1 MIRKLLIANRGEI
14 AMRIAR
20 TCRRLGIPVAGVH
33 STADRDALHVRDLR
47 ESYEIGEAPP
57 TQSYLNIEAILNA
70 ARLAGADAI
79 HPASASWPNRPN
91 SRRRSRMRG

>member
-1 MIRKLLIANRGEI
+1 MGMIRKLLIANRGEI

-33 STADRDALHVRDLR
+33 STADRDSLHVRDLR

-57 TQSYLNIEAILNA
+57 
-70 ARLAGADAI
+70 AGAEPT
-79 HPASASWPNRPN
+79 PAPAPGPISA
-91 SRRRSRMRG
+91 GI